1 MKIKQFDVIKLNNG
15 NKAIIKNINEKNS
28 YTVEIVNGKTDTI
41 TDKDIKKVI
50 FTKER
55 EIKWYKDTI
64 FLIYRFCY
72 TKNNIINLWKGLDK
86 N

>member
-28 YTVEIVNGKTDTI
+28 YTVEIVKGKTDTI

-55 EIKWYKDTI
+55 EIK
-64 FLIYRFCY
+64 
-72 TKNNIINLWKGLDK
+72 
-86 N
+86 

>member
-55 EIKWYKDTI
+55 EIK
-64 FLIYRFCY
+64 
-72 TKNNIINLWKGLDK
+72 
-86 N
+86 